1 MTAQILVGRAHP
13 NHGGINP
20 SHYIFLSEALTLVA
34 QNIFP
39 EEVEDQRRITWIP
52 TRENILEDALL
63 MIGLYVL
70 EDEKLLKLANEY
82 FTDFSADRIELHKDI
97 DGEKLEE
104 LYQECRKLD
113 YQYKIVI
120 NDFDDG
126 RLHPKVLEEYSM
138 DVTVCTPDYKRWYSR
153 WQDEVRTEGT
163 LSNSYK

>member
-20 SHYIFLSEALTLVA
+20 SHYLFLSEALTLVP

-70 EDEKLLKLANEY
+70 EDERLLELAHEY
-82 FTDFSADRIELHKDI
+82 FTDFSADRIELHNDI
-97 DGEKLEE
+97 DEDKLEE

-126 RLHPKVLEEYSM
+126 RLHHKVLEEYSM
-138 DVTVCTPDYKRWYSR
+138 DVNLCTPDYKRWYSR

-163 LSNSYK
+163 L